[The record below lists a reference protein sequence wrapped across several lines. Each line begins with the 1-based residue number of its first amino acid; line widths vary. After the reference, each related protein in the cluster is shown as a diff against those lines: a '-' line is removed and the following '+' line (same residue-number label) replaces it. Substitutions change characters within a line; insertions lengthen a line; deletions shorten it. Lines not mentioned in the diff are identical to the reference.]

1 MKGRVVVA
9 MSGGVDSSTA
19 ALLLAEQGYEVIGVM
34 MRLWAEPAADE
45 SPVHNRCCSPQA
57 VEDARR
63 VADQLDIPFYLVNY
77 VRPFKEQVVD
87 DFVRE
92 YARGRTPNPCLKCNR
107 HIKFG
112 RLLAQARTL
121 GADYLATGHYARIRC
136 TDGHFQLLRSRD
148 AQKDQSYALYML
160 GQAELAHTLFPVG
173 EYTKEQVRA
182 LAAQRGLAVA
192 DRAESQDL
200 CFLADGDYRR
210 FLREYAPQALRP
222 GPIVDR
228 RGRVLGEHQ
237 GLALYTIGQRRGLG
251 ISAPEPLY
259 VLELDPRRNAVVVG
273 TADELG
279 QRELLAEEVSYVAGK
294 PPPEPLEVTA
304 KIRYQAHEAPAR
316 WILLGNRQARVIFDH
331 PQRDITPGQG
341 VVAYRGEVLI
351 GGGII
356 A

>member
-1 MKGRVVVA
+1 

-19 ALLLAEQGYEVIGVM
+19 ALLLAEQGCEVIGVM
-34 MRLWAEPAADE
+34 MRLWAEPAADGV
-45 SPVHNRCCSPQA
+45 SVHNRCCSPKA
-57 VEDARR
+57 IEDARR

-77 VRPFKEQVVD
+77 VRHFKEQVVD
-87 DFVRE
+87 YFVRE
-92 YARGRTPNPCLKCNR
+92 YGRGRTPNPCLRCNR

-112 RLLAQARTL
+112 RLLAQARAL
-121 GADYLATGHYARIRC
+121 GADYLATGHYARIRRAE
-136 TDGHFQLLRSRD
+136 DHFQVLRGRD

-160 GQAELAHTLFPVG
+160 GQRELAHILFPVG

-182 LAAQRGLAVA
+182 LAAERSLVVA
-192 DRAESQDL
+192 DRPESQDL
-200 CFLADGDYRR
+200 CFLANGDYRR
-210 FLREYAPQALRP
+210 FLREHAPQLLCP

-228 RGRVLGEHQ
+228 RGRVLGKHQ
-237 GLALYTIGQRRGLG
+237 GLALYTIGQRRSIG

-259 VLELDPRRNAVVVG
+259 VLELDPGTGALVVG
-273 TADELG
+273 TANELG
-279 QRELLAEEVSYVAGK
+279 QRELVAEEVSYVTGE
-294 PPPEPLEVTA
+294 PPTEPLDVMA
-304 KIRYQAHEAPAR
+304 KIRYRAYEAPAR
-316 WILLGNRQARVIFDH
+316 WIPLGNKQARVVFDH